1 MRGKRKGKLY
11 KKKKIKTEK
20 KKEKRKK
27 RRGEKKKEKER
38 KKREKNRKR
47 RENPQE
53 LLLQGVKVGEP
64 LPKNLS
70 EHLEFKKREF

>member
-1 MRGKRKGKLY
+1 M
-11 KKKKIKTEK
+11 
-20 KKEKRKK
+20 KEE
-27 RRGEKKKEKER
+27 GKKKEKER

-70 EHLEFKKREF
+70 EHLEFKKAGF